1 MNSTDESGRAPKR
14 RGRRSGG
21 DTRQHLL
28 TAARATFA
36 ELGYDSATVRTIAA
50 RADVDPAMVNHHF
63 GGKEQLF
70 AAAVTFPLDPAQLI
84 ADVLDGDQ
92 QQLAERLLRR
102 FLTAWD
108 ETGGDRF
115 AALVRSA
122 SSNESAAR
130 MLREFVQDVLFRKVT
145 GALGVDHPEMRTALC
160 GTQLVGL
167 GMARYVLRVEPLAS
181 ADHDAV
187 IRAVAPN
194 LQHYLTG
201 NIE

>member
-1 MNSTDESGRAPKR
+1 MSSTDEPRSTPKR

-36 ELGYDSATVRTIAA
+36 EQGYDSATVRTIAA

-70 AAAVTFPLDPAQLI
+70 AAAVAFPLDPGELT
-84 ADVLDGDQ
+84 DELLDGDPQ
-92 QQLAERLLRR
+92 RLAERLLRR
-102 FLTAWD
+102 FLTVWD
-108 ETGGDRF
+108 ETGGNRF

-122 SSNESAAR
+122 SSNDSAAR
-130 MLREFVQDVLFRKVT
+130 MLREFVQDVLFRRIT
-145 GALGVDHPEMRTALC
+145 GALGVDNTDLRTALC
-160 GTQLVGL
+160 GSQVVGL
-167 GMARYVLRVEPLAS
+167 GMARYVVRLEPLAS
-181 ADHDAV
+181 ADHNTV
-187 IRAVAPN
+187 IRTIAPN

-201 NIE
+201 DIG